1 MHLIK
6 KKKKK
11 VGRLETTEAKAEK
24 YKQVCLVFFNYRQD
38 VLLQANTDDIVACH
52 LFAFFLW
59 FVIYIQHRG

>member
-11 VGRLETTEAKAEK
+11 MRDVWRQEK
-24 YKQVCLVFFNYRQD
+24 QKRKNTNKFVCFLNYRQD

-52 LFAFFLW
+52 LFAFFW

>member
-6 KKKKK
+6 KKKKNA
-11 VGRLETTEAKAEK
+11 GRLETREAKAEK
-24 YKQVCLVFFNYRQD
+24 YKQVCFLNYSQD

-52 LFAFFLW
+52 LFAFFW